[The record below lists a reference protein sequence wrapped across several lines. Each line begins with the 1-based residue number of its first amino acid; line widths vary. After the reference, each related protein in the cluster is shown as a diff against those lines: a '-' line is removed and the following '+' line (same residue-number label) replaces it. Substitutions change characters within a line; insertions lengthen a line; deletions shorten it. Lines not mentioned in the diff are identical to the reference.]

1 MDEETPSGDAASHWD
16 GGGVTVTSAAA
27 AAAHVLA
34 SSAALSRRSSSQP
47 TATIHC
53 TKSEPLSGE
62 DLAMF
67 SGTTTHHSRAAL
79 TAHANSVPPVRM
91 SRLHD
96 MAAMPNV
103 RSCDG
108 LLSDDA
114 GSASSF
120 ETHTSSRHQISTDS
134 SLSSTSAGSR
144 DTGVTLPLNSQLMP
158 PKSVIQDDIRMK
170 LGRFELV
177 KKKGRSE
184 VWNLFGQ
191 VLDTTTGARLPYVA
205 CYACK
210 VLYTDTGGGTGNMTR
225 HRCPLGTSYKDSSI
239 GSSTDTNTDLP
250 SQPSFETTVSASGQ
264 LSPETGSSYQRESPA
279 PPQSHTSLTAQSS
292 FESSPPFSDFD
303 RRLFCASAVRCCAT
317 DLLPPVV
324 FQGDG
329 LRAVIETAISIGRR
343 CRLADRQ
350 SLATLIPDTST
361 LQQLIGS
368 SSKTVLSEL
377 KVEVAFTARTTGV
390 SLSVESVAGDD
401 RLTVISANYVGS
413 DWRLKRRIISVEMRD
428 QLRAGVERVLKD
440 CASGA
445 LRVTVVSEEPLPI
458 IEPARMSVCICA
470 TLNSIVHSIF
480 THAIDENRNV
490 ADVIASCQKI
500 ASTLEK
506 MGLERWAEALG
517 EQRAGLI
524 DYLFYVYELL
534 KFVRECVQHSS
545 VAQYPDL
552 IALVRPVDWSFVD
565 DIRKYL
571 EPFHVMAAIFSQ
583 KAVINYHMVLPE
595 WFALIHEFSG
605 EDEESSA
612 SADSSSKWLW
622 NVRKAT
628 EEKLRAVTNTTIGI
642 EHRMATVLNP
652 RLKHLP
658 VICTDLQR
666 METYTKIRSMIGPWE
681 SRTATVKT
689 DDQLSSETMEGEPP
703 RKRISFLSSLED
715 RAMIDD
721 ELECYLRSQFPAI
734 QTKDVLQFWSTLG
747 QTQFPNLAHLARYL
761 LSIPA
766 ACCQHRSQSNVGL
779 PPESLSSL
787 LVLRSSDVLQFWST
801 LGQTQF
807 PNLAHLAR
815 YLLSIPAACCQ
826 HRSQSNVGLPP
837 ESLSSLLVLRS
848 SYAHATHLPDASSF
862 SISSVLSAKSTVT
875 KVDA

>member
-1 MDEETPSGDAASHWD
+1 
-16 GGGVTVTSAAA
+16 
-27 AAAHVLA
+27 
-34 SSAALSRRSSSQP
+34 
-47 TATIHC
+47 
-53 TKSEPLSGE
+53 
-62 DLAMF
+62 
-67 SGTTTHHSRAAL
+67 
-79 TAHANSVPPVRM
+79 
-91 SRLHD
+91 
-96 MAAMPNV
+96 
-103 RSCDG
+103 
-108 LLSDDA
+108 
-114 GSASSF
+114 
-120 ETHTSSRHQISTDS
+120 
-134 SLSSTSAGSR
+134 
-144 DTGVTLPLNSQLMP
+144 MP

-250 SQPSFETTVSASGQ
+250 SQQSFETTVSASGQ
-264 LSPETGSSYQRESPA
+264 LSPETGSTYQRESPA
-279 PPQSHTSLTAQSS
+279 PPQSHTTLTAQSS

-329 LRAVIETAISIGRR
+329 LRSVIETAISIGRR

-361 LQQLIGS
+361 LQQLIDG

-377 KVEVAFTARTTGV
+377 KVEVGFAARTTGV
-390 SLSVESVAGDD
+390 SFSAESVAGDD
-401 RLTVISANYVGS
+401 RLTVISANYVGA
-413 DWRLKRRIISVEMRD
+413 DWRLKRRIISVEPRD
-428 QLRAGVERVLKD
+428 QLRAGIERVLKE
-440 CASGA
+440 CAVGA
-445 LRVTVVSEEPLPI
+445 LRVTIVSEETFTV
-458 IEPARMSVCICA
+458 IEPARISLCICA
-470 TLNSIVHSIF
+470 TLNNVRYVPIVHGIMTLAS
-480 THAIDENRNV
+480 DESHNV

-500 ASTLEK
+500 ATTLEK
-506 MGLERWAEALG
+506 MGLERWTDALS
-517 EQRAGLI
+517 EQRDGRI

-565 DIRKYL
+565 EIRKYL
-571 EPFHVMAAIFSQ
+571 EPFHVMATIFSQ

-605 EDEESSA
+605 EEDNA
-612 SADSSSKWLW
+612 SANGDSPSKWLSG
-622 NVRKAT
+622 VRKAT
-628 EEKLRAVTNTTIGI
+628 EEKLRAVTSATIGI

-658 VICTDLQR
+658 IICTDLQR
-666 METYTKIRSMIGPWE
+666 IEAYTKIRSMIGPWE
-681 SRTATVKT
+681 SRITNVKNE
-689 DDQLSSETMEGEPP
+689 DQLTSETMEGEPP

-766 ACCQHRSQSNVGL
+766 ACCQHRSQSN
-779 PPESLSSL
+779 
-787 LVLRSSDVLQFWST
+787 
-801 LGQTQF
+801 
-807 PNLAHLAR
+807 
-815 YLLSIPAACCQ
+815 I
-826 HRSQSNVGLPP
+826 GLPP

-862 SISSVLSAKSTVT
+862 SISSVLSAKPVTT